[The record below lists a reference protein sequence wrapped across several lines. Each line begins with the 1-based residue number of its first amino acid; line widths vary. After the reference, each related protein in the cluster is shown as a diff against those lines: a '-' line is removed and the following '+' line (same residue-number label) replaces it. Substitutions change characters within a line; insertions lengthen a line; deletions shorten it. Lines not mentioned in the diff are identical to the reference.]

1 MRIILAKGRMY
12 LRNFEETSALGVT
25 PKVRHDAIKGLDL
38 LFHFGIS

>member
-25 PKVRHDAIKGLDL
+25 PKVRHDASKGSYQI
-38 LFHFGIS
+38 FQFGIA